1 MEIKNTLKEII
12 NKKISETPS
21 DESEF
26 KKYLQ
31 NVDVMCRNTDK
42 LASEKLFADYFASKQ
57 EGKIFHYSERLQHFN
72 LKWFKF
78 YTYLLFISLI
88 LMLAF
93 GFIPV
98 MESASFASMVI
109 FVISCVGLSINLIL
123 MILFDPNY
131 LKYYFGYK
139 KLSTVNKDKLYIAR
153 VAFRQTE
160 ENNKKYSTKEKTFI
174 FNVLDEYFNDVY
186 YF

>member
-1 MEIKNTLKEII
+1 
-12 NKKISETPS
+12 
-21 DESEF
+21 
-26 KKYLQ
+26 
-31 NVDVMCRNTDK
+31 
-42 LASEKLFADYFASKQ
+42 
-57 EGKIFHYSERLQHFN
+57 
-72 LKWFKF
+72 
-78 YTYLLFISLI
+78 
-88 LMLAF
+88 MLAF

-109 FVISCVGLSINLIL
+109 FVISCIGLSINLIL

-153 VAFRQTE
+153 VAFRQTD
-160 ENNKKYSTKEKTFI
+160 ENNKTYSTKEKTFI
-174 FNVLDEYFNDVY
+174 FSVLDEYFNDVY